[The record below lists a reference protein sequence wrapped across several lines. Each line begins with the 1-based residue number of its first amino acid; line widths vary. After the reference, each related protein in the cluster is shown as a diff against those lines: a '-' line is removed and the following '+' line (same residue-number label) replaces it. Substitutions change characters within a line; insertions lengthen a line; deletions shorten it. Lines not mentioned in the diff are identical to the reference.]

1 MNVTRLN
8 YDGAEKLAEIRLLT
22 LVNIQEYGNKKTFK
36 DCITAVQIL

>member
-22 LVNIQEYGNKKTFK
+22 LKHTRIWE
-36 DCITAVQIL
+36 